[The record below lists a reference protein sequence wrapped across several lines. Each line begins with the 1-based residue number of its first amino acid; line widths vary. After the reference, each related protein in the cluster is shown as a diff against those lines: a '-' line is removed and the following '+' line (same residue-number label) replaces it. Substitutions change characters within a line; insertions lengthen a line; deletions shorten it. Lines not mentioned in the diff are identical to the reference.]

1 MRKDRVLI
9 NNVETTG
16 QPCGEKKDLF
26 LISDF
31 RAKSKW
37 SRDLKVFKNK

>member
-26 LISDF
+26 LISGQ
-31 RAKSKW
+31 S
-37 SRDLKVFKNK
+37 LNGVEI